1 MGDQIWKNDM
11 GCG

>member
-1 MGDQIWKNDM
+1 MGDQIWKNYM